1 MCSYSE
7 NPFFKFEDSSLPLG
21 FSIPD
26 VSMFGMLKLSAE
38 QRVDAAAY
46 EYFGKKCSYKE
57 IIKKIED
64 VSGAYYSLGVGKGD
78 IVTIIMPNTPEG
90 VISIYALNRIGA
102 VVNILHP
109 LSAQEEIKEHINKV
123 ESKIL
128 LCVDICSEKIANI
141 IDETPLECVI
151 VASAGDSMPFVMK
164 SLYALKCIKNFKH
177 DKADKRYI
185 SWQDFAK
192 RKCNVPEYCPKGEEN
207 KQVAVILHS
216 GGTTGTPKDI
226 MLSNSNFNA
235 FGVQAVLTLRDV
247 KAGDKI
253 LAILPIFHGFGLGV
267 CIHVSFC
274 FGACSVLIPQFN
286 AKKFAGIL
294 KKYKPTMIF
303 GVPTLYEALLK
314 AKGTEKIDF
323 SFLKYA
329 VSGGDTLPEKLEK
342 SVNDFL
348 CAHNSDVKIC
358 EGYGMTE
365 GLAALSL
372 SVGENYKSRTIGKPL
387 VGTEMC
393 VVEPGTVNVLPA
405 GEDGELCVSGPT
417 VMIGYRNNPE
427 ETGNTLR
434 THSDGKVWLHTGDM
448 ASIDEEG
455 FVHYKL
461 RIKRMMITSGFNV
474 YPTQIEN
481 VIEELDFVEKCVVV
495 SIPHQYKKE
504 VAKAYIVLKNGFPKT
519 DDTINEIRQYCKKRL
534 MHYSVPY
541 EYEFTDVLPKT
552 AYNKIDFM
560 KLQRESCQS
569 SDARCQ
575 MPELR
580 KS

>member
-1 MCSYSE
+1 MSKVSS
-7 NPFFKFEDSSLPLG
+7 NPFFKYENSKLPLG
-21 FSIPD
+21 FEIPD
-26 VSMFGMLKLSAE
+26 TSMFGMLKISAE
-38 QRVDAAAY
+38 NRPGSMAY
-46 EYFGKKCSYKE
+46 EYFGTECSYKNLV
-57 IIKKIED
+57 KKIEEI
-64 VSGAYYSLGVGKGD
+64 SGSFSSIGVKKGD
-78 IVTIIMPNTPEG
+78 IVTIIMPNTPEA

-102 VVNILHP
+102 VANILHP
-109 LSAQEEIKEHINKV
+109 LSAEEEIKNQINRV
-123 ESKIL
+123 NSSVL
-128 LCVDICSEKIANI
+128 LCVDICAEKLSHI
-141 IDETPLECVI
+141 IDKTPVKRVV
-151 VASAGDSMPFVMK
+151 VASAGDSMPAIMK
-164 SLYALKCIKNFKH
+164 TLYALKCIKNFKY
-177 DKADKRYI
+177 DKTDKRYI
-185 SWQDFAK
+185 SWNEFSKQTKA
-192 RKCNVPEYCPKGEEN
+192 VAEYCPRGEQN
-207 KQVAVILHS
+207 KEVAIILHS

-235 FGVQAVLTLRDV
+235 FGIQAVLTLRDV

-267 CIHVSFC
+267 CVHVSFC

-286 AKKFAGIL
+286 AKEFAGIL

-303 GVPTLYEALLK
+303 GVPTLYDALLK
-314 AKGTEKIDF
+314 AKGTDKIDF

-348 CAHNSDVKIC
+348 AAHNSNIKIC

-372 SVGENYKSRTIGKPL
+372 SVGDDYKSRTIGKPL
-387 VGTEMC
+387 IGTEMC
-393 VVEPGTVNVLPA
+393 IVEPGTVNVLPA

-427 ETGNTLR
+427 ETENTLR
-434 THSDGKVWLHTGDM
+434 VHSDGKVWLHTGDM
-448 ASIDEEG
+448 ACIDEDG

-474 YPTQIEN
+474 YPTQIES
-481 VIEELDFVEKCVVV
+481 VIEELDYVEKCVVV
-495 SIPHQYKKE
+495 SVPHQYKKE
-504 VAKAYIVLKNGFPKT
+504 VAKAYIILKNGKEKSDAT
-519 DDTINEIRQYCKKRL
+519 KNEIREYCKKKL

-541 EYEFTDVLPKT
+541 IYEFVDLLPKT

-560 KLQRESCQS
+560 KLQKESAKEAVC
-569 SDARCQ
+569 
-575 MPELR
+575 
-580 KS
+580 

>member
-1 MCSYSE
+1 MSLNYE
-7 NPFFKFEDSSLPLG
+7 NPLFKFENTDLPLG
-21 FSIPD
+21 FEVPD
-26 VSMFGMLKLSAE
+26 RSMFGMIKISAE
-38 QRVDAAAY
+38 NLPDSLAY
-46 EYFGKKCSYKE
+46 EYFGTKCTYRNLVN
-57 IIKKIED
+57 KIEEI
-64 VSGAYYSLGVGKGD
+64 SGAYHSMGVRKGD
-78 IVTIIMPNTPEG
+78 IVTIVMPNTPEA

-102 VVNILHP
+102 VANILHP
-109 LSAQEEIKEHINKV
+109 LSAQEEIKNHINRVNSKV
-123 ESKIL
+123 L

-141 IDETPLECVI
+141 IDETPLKSVI
-151 VASAGDSMPFVMK
+151 IASAGDSMPFVMK
-164 SLYALKCIKNFKH
+164 TLYALKCIKNFKY
-177 DKADKRYI
+177 DKSDKRYI
-185 SWQDFAK
+185 SWSEFAK
-192 RKCNVPEYCPKGEEN
+192 KSSKVSEYKPKGREN
-207 KQVAVILHS
+207 KEVAIILHS

-226 MLSNSNFNA
+226 MLSNYNFNA
-235 FGVQAVLTLRDV
+235 FGMQAVLTLRDV

-267 CIHVSFC
+267 CVHVSLC

-286 AKKFAGIL
+286 SRKFASIL

-303 GVPTLYEALLK
+303 GVPTLYDALLK
-314 AKGTEKIDF
+314 AKGTDKIDF

-348 CAHNSDVKIC
+348 AAHNSDIKIC

-372 SVGENYKSRTIGKPL
+372 SVAENYKSRTIGKPL
-387 VGTEMC
+387 IGTEMC
-393 VVEPGTVNVLPA
+393 IVEPGTVNVLPA

-417 VMIGYRNNPE
+417 VMIGYRNNPQ
-427 ETGNTLR
+427 ETENTLR
-434 THSDGKVWLHTGDM
+434 VHADGKTWLHTGDM
-448 ASIDEEG
+448 AMIDESG

-474 YPTQIEN
+474 YPTQIEG

-504 VAKAYIVLKNGFPKT
+504 VAKAFIVLKNGKEKSKET
-519 DDTINEIRQYCKKRL
+519 EEEIRAYCKKKL

-541 EYEFTDVLPKT
+541 KYEFVDLLPKT

-560 KLQRESCQS
+560 KLQKESEREAVC
-569 SDARCQ
+569 
-575 MPELR
+575 
-580 KS
+580 

>member
-1 MCSYSE
+1 MKNLSV
-7 NPFFKFEDSSLPLG
+7 NPFFKYENKDLPLG
-21 FSIPD
+21 FEVPD
-26 VSMFGMLKLSAE
+26 TSMFGMLKISAE
-38 QRVDAAAY
+38 NQPEALAY
-46 EYFGKKCSYKE
+46 EYFGTKCTYAGLV
-57 IIKKIED
+57 KKIEEI
-64 VSGAYYSLGVGKGD
+64 SGAYSSIGIRKGD
-78 IVTIIMPNTPEG
+78 IVTIIMPNTPEA

-102 VVNILHP
+102 VANILHP
-109 LSAQEEIKEHINKV
+109 LSAQEEIKNHINRVKSKV
-123 ESKIL
+123 L
-128 LCVDICSEKIANI
+128 LCVDICCEKIANI
-141 IDETPLECVI
+141 IDETPLKKVI
-151 VASAGDSMPFVMK
+151 VASAGNSMPAVMK
-164 SLYALKCIKNFKH
+164 MLYALKCIKNFKY
-177 DKADKRYI
+177 DKNDKRYI
-185 SWQDFAK
+185 SWNSFSEKSGNAA
-192 RKCNVPEYCPKGEEN
+192 EYEPKGAEN
-207 KQVAVILHS
+207 NEVAVILHS

-226 MLSNSNFNA
+226 MLSNRNFNA
-235 FGVQAVLTLRDV
+235 FGIQAVLTLRDV
-247 KAGDKI
+247 KVGDKI

-267 CIHVSFC
+267 CVHVSFC

-294 KKYKPTMIF
+294 QKYKPTMIF
-303 GVPTLYEALLK
+303 GVPTLYDALLK

-348 CAHNSDVKIC
+348 AAHNSDIKIC

-427 ETGNTLR
+427 ETENTLR
-434 THSDGKVWLHTGDM
+434 VHADGKVWLHTGDM
-448 ASIDEEG
+448 AEIDEDG

-474 YPTQIEN
+474 YPTQIES

-504 VAKAYIVLKNGFPKT
+504 VAKAYIILKNGKEKSEET
-519 DDTINEIRQYCKKRL
+519 KNEIREYCKKKL

-541 EYEFTDVLPKT
+541 KYEFVDLLPKT

-560 KLQRESCQS
+560 KLQKESAKEAVS
-569 SDARCQ
+569 
-575 MPELR
+575 
-580 KS
+580 

>member
-1 MCSYSE
+1 MSKLKV
-7 NPFFKFEDSSLPLG
+7 NPFLKYENSSFAEGFEVPN
-21 FSIPD
+21 
-26 VSMFGMLKLSAE
+26 VSMFGMLKMSAE
-38 QRVDAAAY
+38 NLSDSLAY
-46 EYFGKKCSYKE
+46 EYFGTKCTYAGL
-57 IIKKIED
+57 IKKIED
-64 VSGAYYSLGVGKGD
+64 VSGAYYAAGVRKGE
-78 IVTIIMPNTPEG
+78 IVTVVMPNTPEA

-109 LSAQEEIKEHINKV
+109 LSAQEEIKNHINRVDSKV
-123 ESKIL
+123 L
-128 LCVDICSEKIANI
+128 LCVDICAQKIANI
-141 IDETPLECVI
+141 IDETSLRTVI
-151 VASAGDSMPFVMK
+151 FASAGDSMPSVMK
-164 SLYALKCIKNFKH
+164 VLYALKCIKNYKY
-177 DKADKRYI
+177 DKSDKRYI
-185 SWQDFAK
+185 SWAEFMK
-192 RKCNVPEYCPKGEEN
+192 NSKTVSEYIPSEEEN
-207 KQVAVILHS
+207 RDVAIILHS

-226 MLSNSNFNA
+226 MLSNRNFNS
-235 FGVQAVLTLRDV
+235 FGIQAVLTLRDV
-247 KAGDKI
+247 SAGDKI

-267 CIHVSFC
+267 CVHVSFC
-274 FGACSVLIPQFN
+274 FGACSVLIPQFD

-294 KKYKPTMIF
+294 KKNKPTMIF
-303 GVPTLYEALLK
+303 GVPTLYDALLK
-314 AKGTEKIDF
+314 AKGADKLDF

-348 CAHNSDVKIC
+348 AAHNSKIKIC

-387 VGTEMC
+387 IGTEMC

-405 GEDGELCVSGPT
+405 GEDGELCISGPT

-427 ETGNTLR
+427 ETENVLR
-434 THSDGKVWLHTGDM
+434 THADGKVWLHTGDM
-448 ASIDEEG
+448 ASIDSEG

-474 YPTQIEN
+474 YPTQIEQ
-481 VIEELDFVEKCVVV
+481 VVEELDFVDKCVVV

-504 VAKAYIVLKNGFPKT
+504 VAKAFIVLKNGKEKSKET
-519 DDTINEIRQYCKKRL
+519 EEEIRAYCKKKL

-541 EYEFTDVLPKT
+541 KYEFVDILPKT

-560 KLQRESCQS
+560 KLQKDSAKEAVC
-569 SDARCQ
+569 
-575 MPELR
+575 
-580 KS
+580 